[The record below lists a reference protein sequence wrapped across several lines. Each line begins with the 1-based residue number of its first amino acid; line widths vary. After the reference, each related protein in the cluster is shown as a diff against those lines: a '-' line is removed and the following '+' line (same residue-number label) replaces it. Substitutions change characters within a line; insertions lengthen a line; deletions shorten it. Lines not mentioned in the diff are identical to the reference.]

1 MLLSE
6 SAHSHLSVLDI
17 TRIALAAQRA
27 KQPERKISVD
37 KCPCGGAH
45 LTVREVQVLRLAAS
59 GLSSIQIGRELGIGR
74 HTVDDHLNEVLR
86 RCDARNRGEAI
97 ARAYASGIF
106 VPGHWPPRWSR
117 RKCLDNNNPPMSAQM
132 TAVPASGEECAD
144 DEYGDQNAEPA
155 LPPGSGTET
164 DSRATPA
171 CPDTRPENPRRLVAS
186 SADVLV
192 LLKRELPAR
201 DGGRRGGRPPVISP
215 DILGL
220 VAAER
225 ARGESVTAIARR
237 LQIGRSTLYRAL
249 RSHESAR

>member
-1 MLLSE
+1 
-6 SAHSHLSVLDI
+6 
-17 TRIALAAQRA
+17 
-27 KQPERKISVD
+27 VD
-37 KCPCGGAH
+37 KCPCGGPH

-59 GLSSIQIGRELGIGR
+59 GLSSVQIGRELGIGR

-97 ARAYASGIF
+97 ARAYATGIF
-106 VPGHWPPRWSR
+106 VPGYWPPRWSG
-117 RKCLDNNNPPMSAQM
+117 RKCLDNNNPPMSAAM
-132 TAVPASGEECAD
+132 TTVPASGEECAD
-144 DEYGDQNAEPA
+144 GDYRGQNAEPEI
-155 LPPGSGTET
+155 PPGSGTET
-164 DSRATPA
+164 VSQATGA
-171 CPDTRPENPRRLVAS
+171 CPDTRPEIPERLVGSTA
-186 SADVLV
+186 AVLV

-215 DILGL
+215 DILDL